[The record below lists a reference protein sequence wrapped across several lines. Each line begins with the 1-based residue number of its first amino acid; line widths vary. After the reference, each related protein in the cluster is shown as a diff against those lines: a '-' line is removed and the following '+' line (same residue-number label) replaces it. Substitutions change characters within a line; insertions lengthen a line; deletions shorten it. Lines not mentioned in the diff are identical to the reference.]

1 MLRSGQLHDARWSGV
16 CLTVGTSSVL
26 LAIVFGMTPRV
37 EYTTEPLPPLPLPG
51 ATPREV
57 RAALRPEYREQFDQ
71 DYRAALEEAART
83 LELAEVLDAVE
94 HWRTRAWITR
104 DPAEHR
110 RVVRRAAELL
120 TGQAPPVDEPVAVT
134 EARL

>member
-1 MLRSGQLHDARWSGV
+1 
-16 CLTVGTSSVL
+16 
-26 LAIVFGMTPRV
+26 MTASAA
-37 EYTTEPLPPLPLPG
+37 YGDSALPPLPLPG

-71 DYRAALEEAART
+71 DYRAALDNAAQT
-83 LELAEVLDAVE
+83 LELGDVLDTVE

-120 TGQAPPVDEPVAVT
+120 TGQAPPEGEPVAVT

>member
-1 MLRSGQLHDARWSGV
+1 MFDM
-16 CLTVGTSSVL
+16 TSPAAATNSP
-26 LAIVFGMTPRV
+26 A
-37 EYTTEPLPPLPLPG
+37 LPPLPLPG

-57 RAALRPEYREQFDQ
+57 RAALRSEFRAQFDQ
-71 DYRAALEEAART
+71 DYRAALEEAGRT
-83 LELAEVLDAVE
+83 LELAGVLDTVE

-104 DPAEHR
+104 DPAEHQ

-120 TGQAPPVDEPVAVT
+120 TGQAPAADEPVAVT

>member
-1 MLRSGQLHDARWSGV
+1 M
-16 CLTVGTSSVL
+16 TSSS
-26 LAIVFGMTPRV
+26 AG
-37 EYTTEPLPPLPLPG
+37 LPPLPLPG

-57 RAALRPEYREQFDQ
+57 RAALRPEFRAQFDQ
-71 DYRAALEEAART
+71 DYRAALEEAGRT
-83 LELAEVLDAVE
+83 LELAGVLDTVE

-120 TGQAPPVDEPVAVT
+120 TGQTPPADEPVAVT

>member
-1 MLRSGQLHDARWSGV
+1 MVFDM
-16 CLTVGTSSVL
+16 TSRAASS
-26 LAIVFGMTPRV
+26 
-37 EYTTEPLPPLPLPG
+37 TEPLPPLPLPG

-57 RAALRPEYREQFDQ
+57 RAALRPEYREHFDR
-71 DYRAALEEAART
+71 DYRASLEEAART
-83 LELAEVLDAVE
+83 LELADVLDTVE

-104 DPAEHR
+104 DQAEHS

-120 TGQAPPVDEPVAVT
+120 TGQTPPADEPVAVT